1 MKKKVNMNLQ
11 RFAEDKTKIA
21 DVIVPE
27 VFNQYVI
34 ERTAELSAFY
44 QSGVVVNNPELD
56 KLASSGGRLI
66 NMPYWNDL
74 TGEDEVLS
82 DTESLGTDKIVAG
95 QDVAVLLMRGK
106 AWKSNDLSKALSG
119 DDPMRAIGDLV
130 AAYWA
135 RRQQVTLISTLK
147 GVFATAGTKMATN
160 THDISALTGNEA
172 AFTGENFLDASY
184 KLGDAEERL
193 TAISVHSMVYAS
205 LRKQNL
211 IEYMLDSNNAK
222 IPTYMG
228 KRVIVDDGMPKDGD
242 VFTSYIFGAGA
253 VGLGNG
259 AAPVPTETDRDSL
272 AGDDILINRQHFL
285 LHPRGVKFT
294 DKSVAGSSPTNAEL
308 SAGTNW
314 ERVYEPKNVRIV
326 QFKHKLWTP
335 EKAVVGGEGK

>member
-1 MKKKVNMNLQ
+1 MKKKINMNLQ

-335 EKAVVGGEGK
+335 EKAVVGVKGE

>member
-1 MKKKVNMNLQ
+1 MKKKINMNLQ
-11 RFAEDKTKIA
+11 RFASDKTKIS

-27 VFNQYVI
+27 VFNAYVI

-56 KLASSGGRLI
+56 KLALSGGRII
-66 NMPYWNDL
+66 NMPYWEDL
-74 TGEDEVLS
+74 TGDDEVLS
-82 DTESLGTDKIVAG
+82 DTDPLSTDKIVAG
-95 QDVAVLLMRGK
+95 QDAAVLLMRGK
-106 AWKSNDLSKALSG
+106 AWKSNDLAKALSG

-160 THDISALTGNEA
+160 THDVSALTGNEA
-172 AFTGENFLDASY
+172 AFTGESFLDASY

-193 TAISVHSMVYAS
+193 TAISIHSMVYAS

-211 IEYMLDSNNAK
+211 IEYMLDSNNQK
-222 IPTYMG
+222 IPLYMG

-259 AAPVPTETDRDSL
+259 AAPVPTETDRDKL

-308 SAGTNW
+308 GSGTNW

-326 QFKHKLWTP
+326 QFKHKLWVPTKKVDDTP
-335 EKAVVGGEGK
+335 

>member
-1 MKKKVNMNLQ
+1 MKKKINMNLQ
-11 RFAEDKTKIA
+11 RFASDKTKIA

-106 AWKSNDLSKALSG
+106 AWKSNDLAKALSG

-294 DKSVAGSSPTNAEL
+294 DKSVVGSSPTNAEL

>member
-1 MKKKVNMNLQ
+1 MKKKINMNLQ
-11 RFAEDKTKIA
+11 RFASDKTKIS

-106 AWKSNDLSKALSG
+106 AWKSNDLAKALSG

>member
-1 MKKKVNMNLQ
+1 MKKKINMNLQ
-11 RFAEDKTKIA
+11 RFASDKTKIS

-106 AWKSNDLSKALSG
+106 AWKSNDLAKALSG

-335 EKAVVGGEGK
+335 EKTVVGGGGE

>member
-1 MKKKVNMNLQ
+1 MKKKINMNLQ
-11 RFAEDKTKIA
+11 RFAADKTKIA

-106 AWKSNDLSKALSG
+106 AWKSNDLAKALSG